1 MSASRSHRESSTHS
15 VMNAAQLD
23 AVGDPLAVRRIP
35 VPQPGPG
42 EVLVKMEA
50 SPINP
55 SDLAFMMGGY
65 GFAQGLPVTPG
76 NEGSGLVVAT
86 GTGFMAK
93 RLRGKRVA
101 CFARK
106 GLGGAWAE
114 YMVTRASL
122 CVPISPDTT
131 FEQAAMSLINPLTA
145 QAFVQIVRRE
155 RPAAFVNTAAAS
167 SLGRMLVR
175 LSSRDG
181 IPLIN
186 VVRNETQAGLLKSM
200 GAEYVL
206 DSSVVDFEEQLI
218 SLMRRLRAT
227 LIFDA
232 VGGPLLGQL
241 LTAAP
246 QGTTIFSY
254 GRLSDEQCVI
264 EPGALILQRKQ
275 IVGFFL
281 SDWMEQRTIFQVLAD
296 IRRVQ
301 RSLSSE
307 MQTHVR
313 QRVSLEAVNDALRTY
328 RSSMTD
334 GKLLL
339 IPAIESA
346 TREDSGV

>member
-1 MSASRSHRESSTHS
+1 
-15 VMNAAQLD
+15 MNAIQLD
-23 AVGDPLAVRRIP
+23 EVGAPLVVRRIP

-42 EVLVKMEA
+42 EVLVKMAA

-76 NEGSGLVVAT
+76 NEGSGLVVAV
-86 GTGFMAK
+86 GSGLMAK

-106 GLGGAWAE
+106 GIAGAWAD

-122 CVPISPDTT
+122 CVPVSSDTT
-131 FEQAAMSLINPLTA
+131 FEQAATSLINPLTA
-145 QAFVQIVRRE
+145 QAFMQIVRRD

-175 LSSRDG
+175 LSGREAT
-181 IPLIN
+181 PLIN
-186 VVRNETQAGLLKSM
+186 VVRNESQVSLLRSM
-200 GAEYVL
+200 GAEHVL
-206 DSSVVDFEEQLI
+206 DSTTPGFEEQLA
-218 SLMRRLRAT
+218 SLTRQLGAT
-227 LIFDA
+227 LILDA

-241 LTAAP
+241 LRAAP
-246 QGTTIFSY
+246 HGTQILSY
-254 GRLSDEQCVI
+254 GRLSDEPCVI
-264 EPGALILQRKQ
+264 EPGELILQRKR

-301 RSLSSE
+301 RSLSTD
-307 MQTHVR
+307 MQTHIR
-313 QRVSLEAVNDALRTY
+313 RRVPLEDVNDALDEY
-328 RSSMTD
+328 RRSMTD

-339 IPAIESA
+339 VP
-346 TREDSGV
+346 SGAD